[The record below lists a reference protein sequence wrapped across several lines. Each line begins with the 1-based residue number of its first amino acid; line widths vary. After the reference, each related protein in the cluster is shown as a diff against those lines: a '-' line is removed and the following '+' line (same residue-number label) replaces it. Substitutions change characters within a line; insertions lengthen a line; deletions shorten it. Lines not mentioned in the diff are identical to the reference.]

1 MMAGNALS
9 ALTIIA
15 VFLGG
20 SSALTVT
27 TGCAQFA
34 GTGQRTARSRSSS
47 TLSYVWPRT
56 QTPIYVIMVV
66 FAFNAILML
75 PPLASTSALS
85 AIAEFVSVLCLQV
98 SSS

>member
-15 VFLGG
+15 VFFGG

-27 TGCAQFA
+27 TRCAYSM
-34 GTGQRTARSRSSS
+34 ARDGAIPFSS

-75 PPLASTSALS
+75 LPLASTSALS
-85 AIAEFVSVLCLQV
+85 AILSVSVLCLQV